1 MEYEWKLK
9 TKAGQPAIGYQLV
22 YETVAKNIPILV
34 TIYCFPKLN
43 EFGDN
48 KIASTV
54 IFWNCKKSGITDG
67 FIHWVMDDIGELIK
81 ENEKNLFDSELKNIE
96 LIMSQQ
102 FFCEKLPEIE
112 YFTHGDY
119 FIGESK

>member
-1 MEYEWKLK
+1 MKAVLVIGNNYTYDEKDFIDSYVIGVDKGALYCLKNHIKMDLAVGDFDSVNNSEY
-9 TKAGQPAIGYQLV
+9 
-22 YETVAKNIPILV
+22 
-34 TIYCFPKLN
+34 
-43 EFGDN
+43 
-48 KIASTV
+48 
-54 IFWNCKKSGITDG
+54 
-67 FIHWVMDDIGELIK
+67 ELIK